1 MGFQGIS
8 FSQQRSYTDAYFAY
22 QEVDTVNESLKNV
35 RRNVDA
41 VHGQLFRDVKTIAEL
56 KLVIL
61 IALLKVQCEHSFQ
74 LNYKK
79 RALM

>member
-8 FSQQRSYTDAYFAY
+8 FSLQRSYTDAYFAY

-41 VHGQLFRDVKTIAEL
+41 VHGQWFRDVKTIAEQVSKL
-56 KLVIL
+56 KLMIF
-61 IALLKVQCEHSFQ
+61 LLHC
-74 LNYKK
+74 
-79 RALM
+79 